1 MKAYVL
7 ISTEPGKAFN
17 VKETISKIEGVSSA
31 DLVTGPFDII
41 ASVEATD
48 LKSLGEV
55 VISKIQT
62 IEGVRKTLTC
72 LVV

>member
-7 ISTEPGKAFN
+7 VSTEPGKAFN
-17 VKETISKIEGVSSA
+17 VKEALSKIEGVLNA

-41 ASVEATD
+41 ASVEASD
-48 LKSLGEV
+48 LKTLGEV

-62 IEGVRKTLTC
+62 TEGVRKTLTC